1 MCNCV
6 SDLEINKSDGTK
18 GTSGPQPEAGASLD
32 ENYGM
37 RARISPEVD
46 RRPGGG
52 LRDGL
57 Q

>member
-52 LRDGL
+52 LREGL